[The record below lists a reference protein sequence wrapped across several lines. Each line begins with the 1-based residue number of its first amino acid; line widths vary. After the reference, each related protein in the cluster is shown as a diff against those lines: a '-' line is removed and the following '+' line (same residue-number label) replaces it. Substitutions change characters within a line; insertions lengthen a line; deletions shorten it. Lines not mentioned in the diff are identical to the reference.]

1 MIVVVGSPHLI
12 PASPEAP
19 AWAVGTAA
27 SVAVAASE
35 AGASVQLVGKVGDDP
50 SGDTVLL
57 ALGERGVGHV
67 AVLRDPAHPTP
78 VAPAGPLAGDDG
90 DDDLAF
96 DPADDPA
103 DDPIAPAKASGPTGA
118 DSIPESGA
126 LSLDPGDLELAL
138 RYLGDFR
145 VLVLAESPSAALAE
159 VAADA
164 AAFVGASLIVLVEG
178 AGGSTL
184 ELADAT
190 LLAAPADD
198 PEGAFARVVGRYAA
212 ALDRGQDP
220 ARAFSAATAE
230 AGWSA
235 AS

>member
-1 MIVVVGSPHLI
+1 VIVVVGSPRLI
-12 PASPEAP
+12 PASPDAP
-19 AWAVGTAA
+19 ARVVGTAA

-57 ALGERGVGHV
+57 ALSERGVGHV

-78 VAPAGPLAGDDG
+78 VAPAGPVAGDDQ

-96 DPADDPA
+96 DPADDLT
-103 DDPIAPAKASGPTGA
+103 APGKASAPPSA
-118 DSIPESGA
+118 DSIAESGA
-126 LSLDPGDLELAL
+126 LSLDPGDLDLAL

-164 AAFVGASLIVLVEG
+164 AAFVGASLIALVEG
-178 AGGSTL
+178 ADAFPL

-190 LLAAPADD
+190 LLAAPVDD

-230 AGWSA
+230 AGWSVA
-235 AS
+235 N